1 MALPQSASVSRI
13 SKLLNPVKL
22 RRDGKVKFES
32 FTSKGL
38 RSFVGMAPPNA
49 DRSPGPMWLIWAA
62 CSEEE
67 GVVFGPASGW
77 DRETK
82 LWSALL
88 FTIAP
93 SSDKIVKHIAFIA
106 LNDMGIRSKDSMGI
120 TPAAIM
126 SAVAGSGTSSAWAAP
141 CMPTCV
147 ACLAAAA
154 FPGYAPAAFAHVLLQ
169 YLCCRPSSRQHGYVL
184 HCAQRVPVT
193 CPSAAADPFDDCPEA
208 AAAVLLAC
216 MPLPFNSSG

>member
-1 MALPQSASVSRI
+1 MC
-13 SKLLNPVKL
+13 
-22 RRDGKVKFES
+22 
-32 FTSKGL
+32 
-38 RSFVGMAPPNA
+38 
-49 DRSPGPMWLIWAA
+49 LIWVA

-67 GVVFGPASGW
+67 GLVFWPASGW

-88 FTIAP
+88 CTIAQL
-93 SSDKIVKHIAFIA
+93 SDKIAKHIA
-106 LNDMGIRSKDSMGI
+106 LNDRGIRSKGSMGI

-184 HCAQRVPVT
+184 HCVQRVPGT
-193 CPSAAADPFDDCPEA
+193 CPSAAADPFVVCQEA
-208 AAAVLLAC
+208 AAAVFLAC